1 MKMKDK
7 QIIMHTRKP
16 SRPGQAQSQSQSRG
30 FDDTYISTRFNVLPQ
45 DLRDIEQQFSFN
57 VVSDADAD
65 VD

>member
-16 SRPGQAQSQSQSRG
+16 SRPGQAQSQSRG